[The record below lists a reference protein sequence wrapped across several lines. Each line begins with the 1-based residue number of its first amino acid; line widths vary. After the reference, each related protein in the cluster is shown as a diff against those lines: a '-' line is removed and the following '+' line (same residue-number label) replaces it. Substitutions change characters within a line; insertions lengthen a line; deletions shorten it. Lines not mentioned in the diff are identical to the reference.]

1 MLRNTFFIIL
11 LLLFGCT
18 QFQEECKALEPDGIS
33 ISADGKYIAAY
44 NNEKLCVLEM
54 KDFRTVN
61 LFKDPNT
68 TYLAAVWEKS
78 SNLVF
83 FQKNKSYEN
92 TSYWLSSF
100 NIDEGSIKN
109 ISIAGKIHEIYGA
122 QSLSFANESAVILN
136 YEIENMGHFE
146 LREAFF
152 DPVSLDLIKIRKIYY
167 KGIVDFSNDQYYAES
182 QVHNEETG
190 REIPYYLIRKTDE
203 PKKNLYF
210 KLPLG
215 MEQFVLSKNR
225 IIYINENGKN
235 ASLKIRYI
243 GENSTDIFIT
253 EEKTVKIDYE
263 NWLRGGPYTKE
274 LIVSKNGRY
283 LIMSGSDDFP
293 DARCDMP
300 VKSTCNVAFILV
312 FDLERNKVIYAD
324 ENDLFRSNR
333 FHFSVSSSDELI
345 YVFSGQ
351 TLGEAKRVNLKNAD

>member
-44 NNEKLCVLEM
+44 NTEKLCVLDM

-61 LFKDPNT
+61 IFKDPNT

-100 NIDEGSIKN
+100 NPERGSV
-109 ISIAGKIHEIYGA
+109 ISASIRGEIYDTHPRP
-122 QSLSFANESAVILN
+122 SLSAVNDSLVILS
-136 YEIENMGHFE
+136 YELDKEGYDIE
-146 LREAFF
+146 RKQVFF
-152 DPVSLDLIKIRKIYY
+152 DPATLKFIKTREIFFERST
-167 KGIVDFSNDQYYAES
+167 DFSSDAYYAES
-182 QVHNEETG
+182 RADYEGTEE
-190 REIPYYLIRKTDE
+190 EIPYYLIRKTDE
-203 PKKNLYF
+203 PGKSLRF

-215 MEQFVLSKNR
+215 QEQFAFSKNR
-225 IIYINENGKN
+225 IIYIKENGKN
-235 ASLKIRYI
+235 ASLQIKYI

-263 NWLRGGPYTKE
+263 NLLRGGPSTDN
-274 LIVSKNGRY
+274 IAVSPSQKY
-283 LIMSGSDDFP
+283 LILSGSDHFFSAKC
-293 DARCDMP
+293 DAP
-300 VKSTCNVAFILV
+300 IKTTCNVAFILV

-324 ENDLFRSNR
+324 ESERVHQNYA
-333 FHFSVSSSDELI
+333 HFSVSSSDELI

-351 TLGEAKRVNLKNAD
+351 TLGDAKRVKL